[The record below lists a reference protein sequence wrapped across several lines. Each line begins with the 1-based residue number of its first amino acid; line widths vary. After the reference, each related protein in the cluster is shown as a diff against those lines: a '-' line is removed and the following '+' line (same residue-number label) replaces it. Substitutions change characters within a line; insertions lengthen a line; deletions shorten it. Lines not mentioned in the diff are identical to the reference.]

1 MSNDIQYPDHFIT
14 RLHSIWGEGFMS
26 PGGPEEVG
34 EIVRDLDLGSK
45 TVLDI
50 GFGTGGPAI
59 ELAKKHQAGKVIGID
74 VEPQLRERA
83 LANIEQSGV
92 SDRIDLRIVE
102 PGPLPFD
109 DESFDVVFSK
119 DSMAH
124 IEDKQALFLE
134 VKRVLKSGGVFVASD
149 WLSGSGEV
157 AVAAL
162 NEFRDVCHLVLPM
175 ATAAETENMLLD
187 AGFENTSARDRNEWY
202 APLCVAEVERIEG
215 PLRDQL
221 INEVGIEIYDHWLK
235 VRTALAKA
243 TTVGGLRPTHLR
255 AYKPGSSTM

>member
-1 MSNDIQYPDHFIT
+1 MSDDIQYPDHFVA

-34 EIVRDLDLGSK
+34 EIVRDLDLSGK

-59 ELAKKHQAGKVIGID
+59 ALAKKHQAGKVIGID

-109 DESFDVVFSK
+109 DETFDVVFSK

-124 IEDKQALFLE
+124 IEDKLALFLE
-134 VKRVLKSGGVFVASD
+134 VKRVLKPGGVFVASD

-157 AVAAL
+157 AMAAL
-162 NEFRDVCHLVLPM
+162 NEFRDICHLVLPM

-187 AGFENTSARDRNEWY
+187 AGFENTRTRDRNEWY
-202 APLCVAEVERIEG
+202 APVSAAEVERIEG
-215 PLRDQL
+215 PLKDQL
-221 INEVGIEIYDHWLK
+221 ISEVGVEIYDHWLK
-235 VRTALAKA
+235 VRTALSKA
-243 TTVGGLRPTHLR
+243 TTAGGLRPTHFK
-255 AYKPGSSTM
+255 ASKSAS

>member
-1 MSNDIQYPDHFIT
+1 MSHDIQYPDHFIE

-26 PGGPEEVG
+26 PGGADEVG
-34 EIVRDLDLGSK
+34 EIVRGLDLNNK
-45 TVLDI
+45 AVLDI

-59 ELAKKHQAGKVIGID
+59 ELARKHRAGKIIGID

-102 PGPLPFD
+102 PGALPFD

-119 DSMAH
+119 DTMAH

-134 VKRVLKSGGVFVASD
+134 VRRVLKAGGVFVASD
-149 WLSGSGEV
+149 WLSGGGEA

-175 ATAAETENMLLD
+175 ATAAQTENMLLD
-187 AGFENTSARDRNEWY
+187 AGFENASTRDRNEWY
-202 APLCVAEVERIEG
+202 TPLCGAEVERIEG
-215 PLRDQL
+215 PLKDQL

-235 VRTALAKA
+235 VRKALAKA
-243 TTVGGLRPTHLR
+243 TTAGGLRPTHFK
-255 AYKPGSSTM
+255 AYKAGS

>member
-1 MSNDIQYPDHFIT
+1 
-14 RLHSIWGEGFMS
+14 MS